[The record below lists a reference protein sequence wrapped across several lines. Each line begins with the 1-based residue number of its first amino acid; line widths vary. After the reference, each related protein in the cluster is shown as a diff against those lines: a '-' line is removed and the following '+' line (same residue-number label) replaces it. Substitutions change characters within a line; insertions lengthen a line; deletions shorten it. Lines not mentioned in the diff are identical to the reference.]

1 MKFVVV
7 ALVVA
12 LGVWLFIQRSDR
24 RDAVR
29 EQQRNTPPRK
39 PKASSRMTGSHQML
53 ACAHCDVVVP
63 AKEMIRGKS
72 GLYYCSLDHCLA
84 HRDVPQ
90 A

>member
-1 MKFVVV
+1 
-7 ALVVA
+7 
-12 LGVWLFIQRSDR
+12 
-24 RDAVR
+24 
-29 EQQRNTPPRK
+29 
-39 PKASSRMTGSHQML
+39 MTGSHQML

>member
-1 MKFVVV
+1 MKFLVV

-12 LGVWLFIQRSDR
+12 IGVWLFIQRSDR
-24 RDAVR
+24 QESVR
-29 EQQRNTPPRK
+29 EQRRAPPRK
-39 PKASSRMTGSHQML
+39 PQASPRMTGSHQML